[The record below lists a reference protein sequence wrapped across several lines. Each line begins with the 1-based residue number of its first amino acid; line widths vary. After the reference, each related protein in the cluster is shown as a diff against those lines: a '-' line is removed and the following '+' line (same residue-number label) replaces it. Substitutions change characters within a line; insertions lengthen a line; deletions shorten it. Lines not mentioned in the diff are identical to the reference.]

1 MRNQPDLSDLVIMAF
16 VAVVFVTGAVVVYRF
31 MRRKF

>member
-1 MRNQPDLSDLVIMAF
+1 MQNQPDLSDLVIMAF
-16 VAVVFVTGAVVVYRF
+16 IAVVFVTGVIVVFRF